1 VGAIP
6 TRHRSLQPVAI
17 GAAVEV
23 TILPKPSMER
33 VALGDSASRQAVTR
47 VNAEQASKP
56 IMWEPT
62 QPMHGEGRRHR
73 FSQGSDTIP
82 SCGPTGVV
90 ATACLYREIERN
102 TGSPKQWVR
111 DPTGRP

>member
-47 VNAEQASKP
+47 VNAEQASKQE
-56 IMWEPT
+56 MWEPT
-62 QPMHGEGRRHR
+62 QQRYGEGRCHR
-73 FSQGSDTIP
+73 FLPG
-82 SCGPTGVV
+82 
-90 ATACLYREIERN
+90 ERHDSLLWSHRGN
-102 TGSPKQWVR
+102 GDGMSALGDRTQHGKPQAV
-111 DPTGRP
+111 GA